1 MYTLEIG
8 DLVGWKG
15 QLCVIARFGE
25 VGYVG
30 ILPHVKLVPEK
41 DVVLI
46 HKRNHAV
53 RFYGKWQRVVKQ
65 IISGNDVKLLLS
77 NGRIVGLDH
86 PELEK
91 GWKKRQLDKNH
102 EI

>member
-1 MYTLEIG
+1 MSKFEIG
-8 DLVGWKG
+8 DMVGWNG
-15 QLCVIARFGE
+15 QLSVIARFGE

-53 RFYGKWQRVVKQ
+53 RFYGIWQRVVKQ

-77 NGRIVGLDH
+77 NGRIVSLDH

-91 GWKKRQLDKNH
+91 GWKKRHLQR
-102 EI
+102 